1 MDISLC
7 CFTISIQMSYYDI
20 LDVDKNSTI
29 EEIKKKYR
37 KLSLK
42 YHPDRNSNSEES
54 KQHFQQINNAYN
66 RLLEQPSSSQN
77 INNTTHMQDIINLVK
92 KETINESIEL
102 SPILK
107 TVYIT
112 LEQSYYGCMLPVEI
126 ERYIMERNLKSWEK
140 ETIYVDF
147 YKGIDTN
154 EVITYNNKGNCVNE
168 KYSDVKITVQIKKH
182 DCFSRDGLDI
192 KYIKNISLKEALCGV
207 TFQILH
213 ISGKKYNIIGEEVII
228 PNDNKTIKGLGI
240 IRGDHVGNLIINFNI
255 TFPEMLSKQQI
266 EHIKKYL

>member
-20 LDVDKNSTI
+20 LGVDKNSTI
-29 EEIKKKYR
+29 EEIKKAYR

-42 YHPDRNSNSEES
+42 YHPDRNGNSEES
-54 KQHFQQINNAYN
+54 KQHFQKINNAYN
-66 RLLEQPSSSQN
+66 RLIEQSSSNKNNN
-77 INNTTHMQDIINLVK
+77 IPIQDIINLVQK
-92 KETINESIEL
+92 NTIQDPIGL
-102 SPILK
+102 SPILI

-112 LEQSYYGCMLPVEI
+112 LEQSYNGCMLPVEI
-126 ERYIMERNLKSWEK
+126 ERYIIDKNIKSCEK

-182 DCFSRDGLDI
+182 DFFTRNGLDI
-192 KYIKNISLKEALCGV
+192 IYTKHISLKQALCGV
-207 TFQILH
+207 TFQLLH
-213 ISGKKYNIIGEEVII
+213 ISGKKYNIVGDDVIT
-228 PNDNKTIKGLGI
+228 PNYSKSIKGLGI
-240 IRGDHVGNLIINFNI
+240 IRGEHVGNLIINFCI
-255 TFPEMLSKQQI
+255 IFPETLSSEQI
-266 EHIKKYL
+266 ENIRKYI